1 MKVKKI
7 LKRIIEKSTSI
18 EIYNANGEIVN
29 SFLVNECIERF
40 GEAKVIHI
48 GVRYDKLMVMIDE
61 VL

>member
-7 LKRIIEKSTSI
+7 LKRITEKSTSI

-40 GEAKVIHI
+40 GEAKVINI
-48 GVRYDKLMVMIDE
+48 GVRYDKLKVMIDE